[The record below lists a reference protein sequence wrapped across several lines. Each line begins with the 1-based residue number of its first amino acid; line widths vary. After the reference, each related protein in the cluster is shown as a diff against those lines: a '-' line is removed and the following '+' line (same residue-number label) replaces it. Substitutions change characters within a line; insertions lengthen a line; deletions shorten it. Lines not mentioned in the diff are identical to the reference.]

1 MLRAESIPVWLNKP
15 VPSLEHDKPI
25 DLIARGE
32 YRRVVDVLAGL
43 QSATFS

>member
-1 MLRAESIPVWLNKP
+1 MWLNKP

-32 YRRVVDVLAGL
+32 YRRVVDLLSELETA
-43 QSATFS
+43 SFS